1 MAIHI
6 IFFSIFDYE
15 QDLEIQ
21 HKEIDILQEA
31 VAAGGQATVSFGI
44 WRKTKV
50 VIKQFH
56 IENDFQVLKKEAEVH
71 QKLRHPNVVM
81 LLGVCARPPCIVL
94 ELMQRG
100 SLGNMLQSKKYS
112 EQIDLALSIRILS
125 DIARGMAYL
134 HSKSILHRDLK
145 SSNVLLDVGWN
156 AKVYNKL
163 TYLSL

>member
-1 MAIHI
+1 
-6 IFFSIFDYE
+6 
-15 QDLEIQ
+15 
-21 HKEIDILQEA
+21 

-56 IENDFQVLKKEAEVH
+56 VENDFEVLRKEAQVH

-81 LLGVCARPPCIVL
+81 LLGICATPPCIVL

-100 SLGNMLQSKKYS
+100 SLTDVLQSKQYS
-112 EQIDLALSIRILS
+112 QDIDLALSIRVLS
-125 DIARGMAYL
+125 DVARGMAYL

-145 SSNVLLDVGWN
+145 SSNILLDVSWN
-156 AKVYNKL
+156 AKV
-163 TYLSL
+163 